1 MEDKKVFIPTQLAA
15 LLHPIPLK
23 ILLYMVNMQG
33 LGAFKIYASALSGI
47 LKMKEEHL
55 KMGIQTLINN
65 NLISISKNEEGHFVT
80 KLNKDTFQKFF
91 EIPVGEL
98 KNKEIL
104 PVAKDVT
111 WDKIQVT
118 KPVAKNDDMS
128 TAEIK
133 RMLLMLQAQLKERE
147 QVEKMVQTN
156 GTQCDDGL
164 PW

>member
-1 MEDKKVFIPTQLAA
+1 MEDKKTFIPTQLAA

-33 LGAFKIYASALSGI
+33 LGSFKIYASALSGI

-55 KMGIQTLINN
+55 KIGIQTLIDN
-65 NLISISKNEEGHFVT
+65 NLISISKNEEGHFVA
-80 KLNKDTFQKFF
+80 KLNKETFQKFF

-98 KNKEIL
+98 KNKELL
-104 PVAKDVT
+104 PVSKDVT
-111 WDKIQVT
+111 WDKIQPT
-118 KPVAKNDDMS
+118 KPSRNDDMS

-147 QVEKMVQTN
+147 QVEKMVKVNDEPT
-156 GTQCDDGL
+156 DL
-164 PW
+164 PF

>member
-1 MEDKKVFIPTQLAA
+1 MEDKKVFIPTQLTA

-33 LGAFKIYASALSGI
+33 LGDFKIYASALSGI

-55 KMGIQTLINN
+55 KIGIQTLIDN
-65 NLISISKNEEGHFVT
+65 NLISISKNDEGHFVA
-80 KLNKDTFQKFF
+80 KLNKDVFQKFF

-98 KNKEIL
+98 KNKELL
-104 PVAKDVT
+104 PVSKDVT
-111 WDKIQVT
+111 WDKIQPT
-118 KPVAKNDDMS
+118 KPSRNDDMS

-147 QVEKMVQTN
+147 QVEKMVKVNDEPT
-156 GTQCDDGL
+156 DL

>member
-33 LGAFKIYASALSGI
+33 LGAFKIYASALAGI

-55 KMGIQTLINN
+55 KMGVQTLIDN
-65 NLISISKNEEGHFVT
+65 NLISISKNEDGHFVT

-98 KNKEIL
+98 KNKELL
-104 PVAKDVT
+104 PVSKDVT
-111 WDKIQVT
+111 WDKIQPT
-118 KPVAKNDDMS
+118 KPSTNDDMS

-147 QVEKMVQTN
+147 QVEKMVKTSDA
-156 GTQCDDGL
+156 QCDDL

>member
-1 MEDKKVFIPTQLAA
+1 MEDKKVFIPTQLTA

-33 LGAFKIYASALSGI
+33 LGAFKIYTSALSGI

-55 KMGIQTLINN
+55 KIGIQTLIDN
-65 NLISISKNEEGHFVT
+65 NLISISKNDEGHFVAT
-80 KLNKDTFQKFF
+80 LNKETFQKFF

-98 KNKEIL
+98 KNKELL
-104 PVAKDVT
+104 PVSKEVT
-111 WDKIQVT
+111 WNKIQPT
-118 KPVAKNDDMS
+118 KPSTNDDMS

-147 QVEKMVQTN
+147 QVEKMVKVNDEPT
-156 GTQCDDGL
+156 DL

>member
-1 MEDKKVFIPTQLAA
+1 MEDKKTFIPTQLAA

-33 LGAFKIYASALSGI
+33 LGSFKIYASALSGI

-55 KMGIQTLINN
+55 KIGIQTLIDN
-65 NLISISKNEEGHFVT
+65 NLISISKNDEGHFVAT
-80 KLNKDTFQKFF
+80 LNKDSFKKFF

-98 KNKEIL
+98 KNKELL
-104 PVAKDVT
+104 PVSKDVT

-118 KPVAKNDDMS
+118 KPSTKNDDMS

-147 QVEKMVQTN
+147 QVEKMVKTSD
-156 GTQCDDGL
+156 TQCDDL
-164 PW
+164 PF

>member
-1 MEDKKVFIPTQLAA
+1 MEDKKTFIPTQLAA
-15 LLHPIPLK
+15 MLHPIPLK

-33 LGAFKIYASALSGI
+33 IGAFKIYTSALSGI

-55 KMGIQTLINN
+55 KIGIQTLIDN
-65 NLISISKNEEGHFVT
+65 NLISISKNDEGHFVAT
-80 KLNKDTFQKFF
+80 LNKETFQKFF

-98 KNKEIL
+98 KNKELL
-104 PVAKDVT
+104 PVSKEVT
-111 WDKIQVT
+111 WNKIQPT
-118 KPVAKNDDMS
+118 KPSRNDDMS

-147 QVEKMVQTN
+147 QVEKMVKVNDEPT
-156 GTQCDDGL
+156 DL

>member
-33 LGAFKIYASALSGI
+33 LGSFKIYASALAGI

-55 KMGIQTLINN
+55 KMGIQTLIDN
-65 NLISISKNEEGHFVT
+65 NLISISKNEEGHFIT

-98 KNKEIL
+98 KNKELL
-104 PVAKDVT
+104 PVSKDVT

-147 QVEKMVQTN
+147 QVEKMVKTSD
-156 GTQCDDGL
+156 TQCDDGL

>member
-15 LLHPIPLK
+15 MLHPIPLK

-33 LGAFKIYASALSGI
+33 LGDFKIYTSALSGI
-47 LKMKEEHL
+47 LKMKEEHF
-55 KMGIQTLINN
+55 KMGVQTLIDN

-80 KLNKDTFQKFF
+80 RLNKDTFKKFF

-98 KNKEIL
+98 KNKELL
-104 PVAKDVT
+104 PVSKDVT

-118 KPVAKNDDMS
+118 KPSTNDDMS

-147 QVEKMVQTN
+147 QVEKMVKTSE
-156 GTQCDDGL
+156 TQCDDL
-164 PW
+164 PF

>member
-1 MEDKKVFIPTQLAA
+1 MEDKKTFIPTQLAA
-15 LLHPIPLK
+15 MLHPIPLK

-33 LGAFKIYASALSGI
+33 IGVFKIYTSALSGI

-55 KMGIQTLINN
+55 KIGIQTLIDN
-65 NLISISKNEEGHFVT
+65 NLISISKNDEGHFVT

-98 KNKEIL
+98 KNKELL

-111 WDKIQVT
+111 WDKIQPT
-118 KPVAKNDDMS
+118 KPSTNDDMS

-147 QVEKMVQTN
+147 QVEKMVKVNDEPT
-156 GTQCDDGL
+156 DL

>member
-33 LGAFKIYASALSGI
+33 LGSFKIYASALSSI

-55 KMGIQTLINN
+55 KMGVQTLIDN

-80 KLNKDTFQKFF
+80 KLNKGTFQKFF

-98 KNKEIL
+98 KNKELL

-111 WDKIQVT
+111 WDKIHIT
-118 KPVAKNDDMS
+118 KPSTNDDSMS

-147 QVEKMVQTN
+147 QVEKMVKTSD
-156 GTQCDDGL
+156 TQCDDL

>member
-15 LLHPIPLK
+15 MLHPIPLK

-33 LGAFKIYASALSGI
+33 LGSFKIYASALAGI

-55 KMGIQTLINN
+55 KMGIQTLIDN
-65 NLISISKNEEGHFVT
+65 NLISISKNDEGHFVT

-98 KNKEIL
+98 KNKELL

-118 KPVAKNDDMS
+118 KPSIKNDDSMS

-147 QVEKMVQTN
+147 QVEKMVKTSD
-156 GTQCDDGL
+156 TQCDDL

>member
-1 MEDKKVFIPTQLAA
+1 MEDKKTFIPTQLAA

-33 LGAFKIYASALSGI
+33 LGSFKIYASALSGI

-55 KMGIQTLINN
+55 KIGIQTLIDN
-65 NLISISKNEEGHFVT
+65 NLISISKNEEGHFVA
-80 KLNKDTFQKFF
+80 KLNRETFQKFF

-98 KNKEIL
+98 KNKELL
-104 PVAKDVT
+104 PVSKDVT
-111 WDKIQVT
+111 WDKIQPT
-118 KPVAKNDDMS
+118 KPSRNDDMS

-147 QVEKMVQTN
+147 QVEKMVKVNDEPT
-156 GTQCDDGL
+156 DL
-164 PW
+164 PF

>member
-1 MEDKKVFIPTQLAA
+1 MEDKKTFIPTQLAA

-33 LGAFKIYASALSGI
+33 IGAFKIYTSALSGI

-55 KMGIQTLINN
+55 KIGIQTLIDN
-65 NLISISKNEEGHFVT
+65 NLISISKNDEGHFVT
-80 KLNKDTFQKFF
+80 KLNKSTFQKFF

-98 KNKEIL
+98 KNKELL

-111 WDKIQVT
+111 WDKIQPS
-118 KPVAKNDDMS
+118 KPSTNDDMS

-147 QVEKMVQTN
+147 QVEKMVKVNDEPT
-156 GTQCDDGL
+156 DL

>member
-1 MEDKKVFIPTQLAA
+1 MEDKKVFIPTQLTA
-15 LLHPIPLK
+15 LLHPIALK

-33 LGAFKIYASALSGI
+33 LGDFKIYTSALSGI

-55 KMGIQTLINN
+55 KIGIQTLIDN
-65 NLISISKNEEGHFVT
+65 NLISISKNDEGHFVA
-80 KLNKDTFQKFF
+80 KLNKDAFKKFF

-98 KNKEIL
+98 KNKELL

-111 WDKIQVT
+111 WDKIQPA
-118 KPVAKNDDMS
+118 KPSIKNDDSMS

-147 QVEKMVQTN
+147 QVEKMVKVNDEPT
-156 GTQCDDGL
+156 DL

>member
-1 MEDKKVFIPTQLAA
+1 
-15 LLHPIPLK
+15 
-23 ILLYMVNMQG
+23 
-33 LGAFKIYASALSGI
+33 
-47 LKMKEEHL
+47 MKEEHL
-55 KMGIQTLINN
+55 KMGVQTLIDN

-98 KNKEIL
+98 KNKELL

-111 WDKIQVT
+111 WDKIQAT
-118 KPVAKNDDMS
+118 KPSTKNDDSMS
-128 TAEIK
+128 TAEIE

-147 QVEKMVQTN
+147 QVEKMVKTSD
-156 GTQCDDGL
+156 TQCDDL

>member
-15 LLHPIPLK
+15 MLHPIPLK

-33 LGAFKIYASALSGI
+33 LGDFKIYTSALSGI

-55 KMGIQTLINN
+55 KMGVQTLVDN
-65 NLISISKNEEGHFVT
+65 NLISISKNEEGHFVA
-80 KLNKDTFQKFF
+80 KLNKDAFQKFF

-98 KNKEIL
+98 KNKELL
-104 PVAKDVT
+104 PVSKDVT
-111 WDKIQVT
+111 WNKIQPT
-118 KPVAKNDDMS
+118 KPSTNDDMS

-147 QVEKMVQTN
+147 QVEKMVKTSE
-156 GTQCDDGL
+156 TQCDDL
-164 PW
+164 PF

>member
-1 MEDKKVFIPTQLAA
+1 MEDKKTFIPTQLAA
-15 LLHPIPLK
+15 MLHPIPLK

-33 LGAFKIYASALSGI
+33 IGAFKIYTSALSGI

-55 KMGIQTLINN
+55 KIGIQTLIDN
-65 NLISISKNEEGHFVT
+65 NLISISKNDEGHFVT

-98 KNKEIL
+98 KNKELL

-111 WDKIQVT
+111 WDKIQPA
-118 KPVAKNDDMS
+118 KPSTKNDDSMS

-147 QVEKMVQTN
+147 QVEKMVKVNDEPT
-156 GTQCDDGL
+156 DL

>member
-33 LGAFKIYASALSGI
+33 LGSFKIYASALAGI

-55 KMGIQTLINN
+55 KMGVQTLIDN
-65 NLISISKNEEGHFVT
+65 NLISISKNDEGHFVT

-104 PVAKDVT
+104 PVSKDVT
-111 WDKIQVT
+111 WDKIQPT
-118 KPVAKNDDMS
+118 KPSTNDDMS

-147 QVEKMVQTN
+147 QVEKMVKVNDEPT
-156 GTQCDDGL
+156 DL

>member
-1 MEDKKVFIPTQLAA
+1 MEDKKVFIPTQLTA

-33 LGAFKIYASALSGI
+33 LGDFKIYTSTLSGI

-55 KMGIQTLINN
+55 KMGVQTLVDN

-104 PVAKDVT
+104 PVSKDVT
-111 WDKIQVT
+111 WDKIQPA
-118 KPVAKNDDMS
+118 KPSTNDDMS

-147 QVEKMVQTN
+147 QVEKMVKVNDEPT
-156 GTQCDDGL
+156 DL